1 MIKSIFES
9 KYIKMTTLITC
20 VVITMI
26 CFLGIRVGSEIVIHT
41 VCSEDASFADIE
53 GYIIDKNESG
63 KKIVVDF
70 LTGKTVFEPKGED
83 NIVTYYM

>member
-26 CFLGIRVGSEIVIHT
+26 CFLGIRVGSEMISDAVMYGT
-41 VCSEDASFADIE
+41 VE
-53 GYIIDKNESG
+53 
-63 KKIVVDF
+63 
-70 LTGKTVFEPKGED
+70 
-83 NIVTYYM
+83 

>member
-41 VCSEDASFADIE
+41 ACSEDASFADIE
-53 GYIIDKNESG
+53 
-63 KKIVVDF
+63 
-70 LTGKTVFEPKGED
+70 D
-83 NIVTYYM
+83 NIVTNVGKIWLIMTI